1 MEKDKLRELIKQTI
15 FEYLDEMSTSGGI
28 GGYLGKKAFKPQP
41 LEEKSSYLTSKAY
54 IKPNKKDSNS
64 PTGFERM
71 PKSGKIYIKMGYKQ
85 IKPTDRLNSKDL
97 WKGESLNESRYNKFK
112 KEIKTRTPQQQLHEG
127 VKAIQRRLDEINK
140 LVEFTIRMK
149 SELKENEESVI
160 YLERT
165 LKSLNKINEKIQEI
179 NTKISNLTE

>member
-1 MEKDKLRELIKQTI
+1 
-15 FEYLDEMSTSGGI
+15 
-28 GGYLGKKAFKPQP
+28 
-41 LEEKSSYLTSKAY
+41 
-54 IKPNKKDSNS
+54 
-64 PTGFERM
+64 
-71 PKSGKIYIKMGYKQ
+71 MGYKQ